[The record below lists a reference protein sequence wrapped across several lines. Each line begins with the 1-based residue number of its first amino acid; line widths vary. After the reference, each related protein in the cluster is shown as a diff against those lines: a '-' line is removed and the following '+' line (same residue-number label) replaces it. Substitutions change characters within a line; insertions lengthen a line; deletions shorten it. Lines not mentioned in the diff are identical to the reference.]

1 MLTSYLPPSAR
12 VCNEHMTAQDWNQL
26 LNEDVSHDF
35 TNDHILYIISV
46 FRTALDKPSPVFNFE
61 LDTIDENELR
71 HWTGLTIAEFR
82 MVLEQTP
89 SLLEQSNKPNVV
101 LGGFLMK
108 LRSGEPNER
117 IASLLKISRRT
128 FEWQLVIAREC
139 LSSDFVPLHFGVD
152 HIERNEALN
161 KNLLIPKTIFGDP
174 ENTKLTCICD
184 ETYILNKKV
193 ATFCFSATVIV
204 STNTEII

>member
-1 MLTSYLPPSAR
+1 
-12 VCNEHMTAQDWNQL
+12 
-26 LNEDVSHDF
+26 
-35 TNDHILYIISV
+35 
-46 FRTALDKPSPVFNFE
+46 
-61 LDTIDENELR
+61 
-71 HWTGLTIAEFR
+71 

-128 FEWQLVIAREC
+128 FERQLVIAREC
-139 LSSDFVPLHFGVD
+139 LSSDFVSLHLEVD

-174 ENTKLTCICD
+174 ENTKLICIYD
-184 ETYILNKKV
+184 
-193 ATFCFSATVIV
+193 
-204 STNTEII
+204 